1 MHLRALCLLS
11 LLCLAC
17 PATAPE
23 RAEQAPLTAQTPAP
37 QGAPAAAKD
46 DGALKAG
53 TYTNTHPIMMVGE
66 GDDWVEE
73 QVDDCIWLEP
83 SEDGSLSFSFILI
96 QANAHTCSME
106 GVASPRGPDL
116 WSFVQEAEEG
126 QERCELRIKVT
137 DKAIIL
143 EDVED
148 KCRQTWCGARAAI
161 GSADFARQTRK
172 SGNACTMGG

>member
-17 PATAPE
+17 PASSPE
-23 RAEQAPLTAQTPAP
+23 RAEDAPLTERTPAT
-37 QGAPAAAKD
+37 QGTPPAAKAD
-46 DGALKAG
+46 DGSLKAG

-83 SEDGSLSFSFILI
+83 GADGALSFSFILV

-106 GVASPRGPDL
+106 GNAAPRGPGL
-116 WSFVQEAEEG
+116 WSFVSEEEG
-126 QERCELRIKVT
+126 MEPCELKIKVT

-148 KCRQTWCGARAAI
+148 KCRQSWCGARASI
-161 GSADFARQTRK
+161 GGADFARQTRK
-172 SGNACTMGG
+172 SGNTCTMGD